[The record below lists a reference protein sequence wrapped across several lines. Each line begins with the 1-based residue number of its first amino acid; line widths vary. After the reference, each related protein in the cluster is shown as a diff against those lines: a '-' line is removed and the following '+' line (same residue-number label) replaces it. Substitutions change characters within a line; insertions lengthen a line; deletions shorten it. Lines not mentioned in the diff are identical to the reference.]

1 MNRRSTSHA
10 LAMAVGALCALVV
23 LTGCSGAGGEATAS
37 VRSTTVAT
45 PAPTV
50 TVTATPAPV
59 TPSPDDPIDAMGAWT
74 ACAVLGLAEYA
85 GRTPGSELRPYD
97 PAHPPTKNA
106 DGTFEAHAA
115 FTFPEPVEGASSMVA
130 ICTIGGTLGHPT
142 LVSWLLKDV

>member
-1 MNRRSTSHA
+1 MNRRSTSRA
-10 LAMAVGALCALVV
+10 LTMAAGGLCALVV
-23 LTGCSGAGGEATAS
+23 LTGCAGAGAGATAS
-37 VRSTTVAT
+37 TPATTVAT
-45 PAPTV
+45 PAPTA

-85 GRTPGSELRPYD
+85 GENPGSELRPYD
-97 PAHPPTKNA
+97 PANPPTKNA
-106 DGTFEAHAA
+106 DGTFQAYAG
-115 FTFPEPVEGASSMVA
+115 FTFSKPVDGASSVVA

>member
-1 MNRRSTSHA
+1 MNRRSTSRA
-10 LAMAVGALCALVV
+10 LATAVGALCALVV

-85 GRTPGSELRPYD
+85 GENPGSELRPYD
-97 PAHPPTKNA
+97 PANPPF
-106 DGTFEAHAA
+106 DPIHQSD
-115 FTFPEPVEGASSMVA
+115 VEKPRLGKLLEKL
-130 ICTIGGTLGHPT
+130 LGHMRLNLGGIHSGLQVGSRRCSPCRA
-142 LVSWLLKDV
+142 